1 MDSLVLEDTV
11 VTCTESRHKMSIGF
25 MGRFNH
31 SVDAKGRVILPS
43 KFREKLG
50 EEFVMTLGL
59 DGCLFVY
66 PNEQWEIL
74 AEQLSNLPSTKEG
87 REFQR
92 YFYENAVSCEIDK
105 QGRVLIPADLRSAAG
120 LTKDIVF
127 IGMNKRIEIW
137 DKERKS
143 QESKY
148 SPQDINEVAD
158 RMAEYGVRF

>member
-1 MDSLVLEDTV
+1 
-11 VTCTESRHKMSIGF
+11 MSIGF

>member
-1 MDSLVLEDTV
+1 
-11 VTCTESRHKMSIGF
+11 

-50 EEFVMTLGL
+50 EEFVMTVGL

-66 PNEQWEIL
+66 PNEEGEGL
-74 AEQLSNLPSTKEG
+74 AEQRSNLPGTAEG

-105 QGRVLIPADLRSAAG
+105 QGRVLIPADLRAAAG

-137 DKERKS
+137 SKERKAAS
-143 QESKY
+143 SALT
-148 SPQDINEVAD
+148 PQDINQVAD
-158 RMAEYGVRF
+158 RMAEYGIRF

>member
-1 MDSLVLEDTV
+1 
-11 VTCTESRHKMSIGF
+11 MSIGF

-31 SVDAKGRVILPS
+31 SVDAKGRVILPA

-50 EEFVMTLGL
+50 DEFVMTVGL

-66 PNEQWEIL
+66 PNEQWEVF
-74 AEQLSNLPSTKEG
+74 AEQLSNLPGTAEG

-105 QGRVLIPADLRSAAG
+105 QGRVLIPADLRAAAG

-137 DKERKS
+137 SKDRKA
-143 QESKY
+143 ES
-148 SPQDINEVAD
+148 STLTPQDINQVAD
-158 RMAEYGVRF
+158 RMAEYGIRF

>member
-1 MDSLVLEDTV
+1 
-11 VTCTESRHKMSIGF
+11 MSIGF

-31 SVDAKGRVILPS
+31 SVDAKGRVILPA

-50 EEFVMTLGL
+50 DEFVMTVGL

-66 PNEQWEIL
+66 PNEQWEVF
-74 AEQLSNLPSTKEG
+74 AEQLSNLPGTAEG

-105 QGRVLIPADLRSAAG
+105 QGRVLIPAALRAAAG

-127 IGMNKRIEIW
+127 IDMNKRIEIW
-137 DKERKS
+137 SKDRKA
-143 QESKY
+143 ES
-148 SPQDINEVAD
+148 STLTPQDINQVAD
-158 RMAEYGVRF
+158 RMAEYGIRF

>member
-1 MDSLVLEDTV
+1 
-11 VTCTESRHKMSIGF
+11 MSIGF
-25 MGRFNH
+25 RGRFNH

-50 EEFVMTLGL
+50 EEFVMTVGL

-66 PNEQWEIL
+66 PNEEWEVF
-74 AEQLSNLPSTKEG
+74 AEQLSNLPGTAEG

-105 QGRVLIPADLRSAAG
+105 QGRVLIPADLRAAAG

-137 DKERKS
+137 SKERKAAS
-143 QESKY
+143 SALT
-148 SPQDINEVAD
+148 PQDINQVAD
-158 RMAEYGVRF
+158 RMAEYGIRF

>member
-1 MDSLVLEDTV
+1 
-11 VTCTESRHKMSIGF
+11 MSIGF

-31 SVDAKGRVILPS
+31 SVDAKGRVILPA

-50 EEFVMTLGL
+50 DEFVMTVGL
-59 DGCLFVY
+59 DGCLFVF
-66 PNEQWEIL
+66 PNEQWEVF
-74 AEQLSNLPSTKEG
+74 AEQLSNLPGTAEG

-105 QGRVLIPADLRSAAG
+105 QGRVLIPADLRAAAG

-137 DKERKS
+137 SKDRKA
-143 QESKY
+143 ES
-148 SPQDINEVAD
+148 STLTPQDINQVAD
-158 RMAEYGVRF
+158 RMAEYGIRF